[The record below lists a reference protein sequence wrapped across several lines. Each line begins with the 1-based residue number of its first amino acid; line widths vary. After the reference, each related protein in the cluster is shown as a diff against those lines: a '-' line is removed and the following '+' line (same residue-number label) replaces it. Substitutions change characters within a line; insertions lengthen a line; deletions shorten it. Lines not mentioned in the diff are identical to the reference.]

1 MLNNGLRALLISDI
15 DADPEI
21 STSSESAAK
30 ECGKVGDFL
39 MELAKFITW
48 GGVQVSWK
56 REMLPVLN
64 WFFSLHSTLKI
75 SCNSTKQV

>member
-15 DADPEI
+15 DADPES

-39 MELAKFITW
+39 MELAKFIT
-48 GGVQVSWK
+48 
-56 REMLPVLN
+56 
-64 WFFSLHSTLKI
+64 
-75 SCNSTKQV
+75 